1 MIFLKNRM
9 IFLKRLEEIEETVIG
24 RLKSVSNLRE
34 LEELKSEY
42 LSRKGKF
49 STLLKEL
56 KTLPLEERPQAG
68 QKANLI
74 KIRLD
79 EILQA
84 KVQELK
90 EKEKIAPVEFFDFTL
105 PGRRSWEGKL
115 HPLTQVLE
123 RIVQIFYGMGF
134 EVVKGPDIE
143 TNYYNFDV
151 LNFPQDHPARDMQD
165 TFYLGEDLILR
176 THTSPVQVRVFEKR
190 KPPVKILAPGRV
202 YRHEAINARS
212 FCLFYQVEGFY
223 VDEDVT
229 FADLKGVLI
238 AFVKEFF
245 GKEVELRFRA
255 SFFPFTEPS
264 AEVDI
269 RCIICKGKGCSLC
282 KYRGWLEI
290 LGAGMIDPEV
300 FKAVG
305 YDPERYSG
313 YAFGLGVDRIALLKY
328 RIDDIRLFYE
338 NDLRFLRQF

>member
-1 MIFLKNRM
+1 MTFLKS
-9 IFLKRLEEIEETVIG
+9 LEEIEETVIG

-56 KTLPLEERPQAG
+56 KTLPLENRPQAG

-90 EKEKIAPVEFFDFTL
+90 EKEKIAPLEFFDFTL
-105 PGRRSWEGKL
+105 PGRKSWEGKL

-143 TNYYNFDV
+143 TNYYNFDA

-165 TFYLGEDLILR
+165 TFYLGEGLILR

-202 YRHEAINARS
+202 YRHEAINSRS

-223 VDEDVT
+223 VDEGVT
-229 FADLKGVLI
+229 FADLKGALV

-305 YDPERYSG
+305 YDPEKYSG

>member
-1 MIFLKNRM
+1 MT
-9 IFLKRLEEIEETVIG
+9 FLKRLEEIEEVVID

-42 LSRKGKF
+42 LSRKSKF

-74 KIRLD
+74 KIKLD
-79 EILQA
+79 ELLQA
-84 KVQELK
+84 KVQQLK
-90 EKEKIAPVEFFDFTL
+90 KKEKIVSSALFDFTL
-105 PGRRSWEGKL
+105 SGRRRWDGKL

-123 RIVQIFYGMGF
+123 RIVEIFYGMGF
-134 EVVKGPDIE
+134 EVAKGPDIE
-143 TNYYNFDV
+143 TNYYNFDA

-202 YRHEAINARS
+202 YRHEAINSRS

-223 VDEDVT
+223 VDEGVT
-229 FADLKGVLI
+229 FADLKGVLVT
-238 AFVKEFF
+238 FVKELF

-305 YDPERYSG
+305 YDPEKYSG

>member
-1 MIFLKNRM
+1 MTFLKS
-9 IFLKRLEEIEETVIG
+9 LEEIEETVIG
-24 RLKSVSNLRE
+24 RLKSVFNLRE

-56 KTLPLEERPQAG
+56 KTLPLENRPQAG

-90 EKEKIAPVEFFDFTL
+90 EKEKIAPIEFFDFTL
-105 PGRRSWEGKL
+105 PGRKSWEGKL

-143 TNYYNFDV
+143 TNYYNFDA

-229 FADLKGVLI
+229 FADLKGVLV

-305 YDPERYSG
+305 YDPEKYSG

>member
-1 MIFLKNRM
+1 
-9 IFLKRLEEIEETVIG
+9 
-24 RLKSVSNLRE
+24 
-34 LEELKSEY
+34 
-42 LSRKGKF
+42 
-49 STLLKEL
+49 
-56 KTLPLEERPQAG
+56 
-68 QKANLI
+68 
-74 KIRLD
+74 LD
-79 EILQA
+79 ELLQSRLLA
-84 KVQELK
+84 FK
-90 EKEKIAPVEFFDFTL
+90 EKEQKTPKEFFDFTL

-115 HPLTQVLE
+115 HPLTQVLD
-123 RIVQIFYGMGF
+123 RIIEIFYGMGF
-134 EVVKGPDIE
+134 EVAQGPDIE
-143 TNYYNFDV
+143 TNYYNFDS

-165 TFYLGEDLILR
+165 TFYLANDLILR
-176 THTSPVQVRVFEKR
+176 THTSPVQIRVFEK
-190 KPPVKILAPGRV
+190 KNPPVKILAPGRV

-212 FCLFYQVEGFY
+212 YCLFYQVEGFY
-223 VDEDVT
+223 VDEGVA
-229 FADLKGVLI
+229 FADLKGVLV

-269 RCIICKGKGCSLC
+269 RCIICKGKGCSVC

-305 YDPERYSG
+305 YDPEKYTG
-313 YAFGLGVDRIALLKY
+313 YAFGLGVDRIAMLKY